1 MKEMSHRLK
10 NAFAV
15 VNGIVGLSAGSCL
28 TPEALAQKIRER
40 LAALALAHDLTRPGL
55 VGAETRSPPP
65 TTLHSVTRAIFA
77 PYLEPST
84 SSERRLFIDGIDL
97 QVAQNSMTSL
107 ALLLHEFATNAVK
120 YGSLSVPHGSIEMG
134 CQLEDG
140 NVLLTWEEKGGPS
153 LNGPPDQQ
161 GFGSTLA
168 RQIVNGHF
176 GGKLSYSWN
185 KDGLIIRVAVPK
197 ERLAA
202 SGAER
207 LH

>member
-1 MKEMSHRLK
+1 
-10 NAFAV
+10 
-15 VNGIVGLSAGSCL
+15 
-28 TPEALAQKIRER
+28 LAQKIRER

-84 SSERRLFIDGIDL
+84 SSERDRLFIDGIDL
-97 QVAQNSMTSL
+97 PVAQNSMTSL

-120 YGSLSVPHGSIEMG
+120 YGSLSVPQGSIELE
-134 CQLEDG
+134 CKLEDG
-140 NVLLTWEEKGGPS
+140 TVVVTWQEKGGPS
-153 LNGPPDQQ
+153 LDGAPNQH
-161 GFGSTLA
+161 GFGSMLA
-168 RQIVNGHF
+168 RQIVSGHF

-202 SGAER
+202 SSEER